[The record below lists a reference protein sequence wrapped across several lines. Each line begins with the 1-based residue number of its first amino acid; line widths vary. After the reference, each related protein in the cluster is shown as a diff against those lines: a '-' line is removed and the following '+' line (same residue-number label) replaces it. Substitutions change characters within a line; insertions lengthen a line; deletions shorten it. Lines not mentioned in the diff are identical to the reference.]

1 MAKYQLG
8 LIGAGHLAGSVIRGL
23 LKVNFCPANAILAS
37 EPNEELR
44 RSRASELHIDVTA
57 ENAQVA
63 EQAEAIFIGVKPAIV
78 LPVLRELGESIAGKL
93 VVSLAAGIRIP
104 NMEAVTSA
112 RVMRAMTN
120 TPSAIARGATAIAPG
135 TRTTEPDRELV
146 RSIFGAIGVI
156 VDVRDDQIDAVT
168 ALAGS
173 GPAFIYSV
181 IEALAKGGERAGL
194 DAAAGLKLAAQMTRG
209 AAELALAS
217 GKSPDELRREVA
229 TPGGTTAAGL
239 AAMEKLGAREAV
251 AAAVLAATERG
262 REMSREFL

>member
-120 TPSAIARGATAIAPG
+120 TPSAIARGATAIAP
-135 TRTTEPDRELV
+135 
-146 RSIFGAIGVI
+146 
-156 VDVRDDQIDAVT
+156 
-168 ALAGS
+168 
-173 GPAFIYSV
+173 
-181 IEALAKGGERAGL
+181 
-194 DAAAGLKLAAQMTRG
+194 
-209 AAELALAS
+209 
-217 GKSPDELRREVA
+217 
-229 TPGGTTAAGL
+229 
-239 AAMEKLGAREAV
+239 
-251 AAAVLAATERG
+251 
-262 REMSREFL
+262 